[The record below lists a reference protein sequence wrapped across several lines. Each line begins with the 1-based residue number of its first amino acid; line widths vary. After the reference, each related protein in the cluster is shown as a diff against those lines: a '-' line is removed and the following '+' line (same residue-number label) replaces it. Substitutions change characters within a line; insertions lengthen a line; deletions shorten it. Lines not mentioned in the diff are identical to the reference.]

1 MPRDKHKG
9 ERRPTKPPK
18 KASAPEIR
26 DPRPASFA
34 ADTTAAIH
42 ELGFPCTVAVGG
54 GGLAVYASRRIHA
67 GEQILVERPLVLTVS
82 HQCRKHICAHCI
94 ADSRKSRPG
103 GLDGAAAWTV
113 RCDRCGTQHYCS
125 EACAAAAAPRH
136 SGHEC
141 QAMASA
147 EDLRADLEDDDLDTI
162 SQAIR
167 MLCDK
172 AHGFAIS
179 CGPPG
184 VLASATSH
192 AERLV
197 GISPSTDE
205 ARTCLSR
212 ICAATLRC
220 LPSEVRVP
228 SAELLDLLER
238 HACNLY
244 GVTGPAG
251 EDTAGAS
258 FAGFFHLFNH
268 SCSPNVVFDS
278 ARRVDGA
285 TAEGAAPLFALR
297 ALFDTSP
304 GEELCI
310 SYTSSADGIARPGGI
325 GRAAGGRRGV
335 TRGAHPVNSMRDPT
349 DSPTDSHA
357 DSLPPPPPP
366 PCSGPTERS
375 DHLEEYYGFRCTC
388 TRCQAHGDVGRE
400 LDFADRLEGRRCSR
414 CECGSGLSVPVLPA
428 GLSVPIS
435 PVARPVS
442 TPTAVRLAPVRPDRS
457 VRPNP
462 SCGEADGPR
471 PDHATEDAEVEVVEE
486 VAVEED
492 VAVEEEEGER
502 ALRCMHCGEMW
513 MEEVDEWGGW
523 R

>member
-1 MPRDKHKG
+1 MRRTMQRWHSQVLYPELGGGALLRAWLLRAWLRAAVGRGLVWVRGRRRSCAAFRPEILFATTLRSTPTIFFYRASARPRSSQMPRDKHKG

-297 ALFDTSP
+297 ALFDTAP
-304 GEELCI
+304 DEELCI

-325 GRAAGGRRGV
+325 GRAAGGGRGDA
-335 TRGAHPVNSMRDPT
+335 RSA
-349 DSPTDSHA
+349 
-357 DSLPPPPPP
+357 
-366 PCSGPTERS
+366 PCQ
-375 DHLEEYYGFRCTC
+375 FN
-388 TRCQAHGDVGRE
+388 
-400 LDFADRLEGRRCSR
+400 
-414 CECGSGLSVPVLPA
+414 
-428 GLSVPIS
+428 
-435 PVARPVS
+435 ARPY
-442 TPTAVRLAPVRPDRS
+442 RLPYRLTR
-457 VRPNP
+457 
-462 SCGEADGPR
+462 
-471 PDHATEDAEVEVVEE
+471 
-486 VAVEED
+486 
-492 VAVEEEEGER
+492 
-502 ALRCMHCGEMW
+502 
-513 MEEVDEWGGW
+513 
-523 R
+523 

>member
-34 ADTTAAIH
+34 ADATAAIH

-228 SAELLDLLER
+228 PAELLDLLER

-278 ARRVDGA
+278 ARLAGGA

-297 ALFDTSP
+297 ALFDAAP

-310 SYTSSADGIARPGGI
+310 SYTSSADG
-325 GRAAGGRRGV
+325 GRARSFHASAPDPRGTTRRS
-335 TRGAHPVNSMRDPT
+335 TRGTTRATRTQRARALGAAVT
-349 DSPTDSHA
+349 
-357 DSLPPPPPP
+357 PPRPRA
-366 PCSGPTERS
+366 RS
-375 DHLEEYYGFRCTC
+375 
-388 TRCQAHGDVGRE
+388 
-400 LDFADRLEGRRCSR
+400 
-414 CECGSGLSVPVLPA
+414 
-428 GLSVPIS
+428 
-435 PVARPVS
+435 
-442 TPTAVRLAPVRPDRS
+442 PVRPPTPQSLRRAQGAFRS
-457 VRPNP
+457 SGGVLWLPL
-462 SCGEADGPR
+462 
-471 PDHATEDAEVEVVEE
+471 HV
-486 VAVEED
+486 
-492 VAVEEEEGER
+492 R
-502 ALRCMHCGEMW
+502 ALPGARRRGT
-513 MEEVDEWGGW
+513 
-523 R
+523 